1 MTGAAAPAGPGSSG
15 PAGSAVGSGDPAG
28 RGPEGGA
35 TAAAPHDLRL
45 VPAALAGWG
54 VVLAGLY
61 LGSVTAAALGVVALL
76 VTGLAVLRRRSAGL
90 LAVGGVS
97 LALALVVGVQAA
109 QAEHHP
115 LRAAAQRGAVATVV
129 VQLGDDPRPV
139 RTPAY
144 GGQRPRPQRVVVP
157 ASLLAAELAGQRW
170 RTGGRMVL
178 LAPAP
183 GWLGLLPG
191 QRVRVTGLLTAPDR
205 PDLTVAVLR
214 VRGEPEVLSTPTA
227 VQSGAERLRS
237 GLREA
242 AVQVLDPGP
251 AGLLPALVV
260 GDTSAMLPSVKAEFR
275 ASGLTHLT
283 AVSGANVA
291 IVCGAVLGLALLA
304 RAGPRT
310 AAVLAGLALVGFV
323 VLCRPS
329 PSVLRAAVMGGVV
342 LLALVLGRRRS
353 AVPALCAA
361 IPALLL
367 IDPALGADP
376 GFALSVLAT
385 GALVLLAPGW
395 AAALRRHRVPP
406 GIAEALAVP
415 AAAHVVTAPVVAG
428 LSGEVSLVA
437 VVANLLAAPAVA
449 PATVLGVLAAVLA
462 AVHPGAAV
470 LVVHLAGPAV
480 RWLVWVGR
488 SGAAVPDGVLHWPDG
503 ALGGLALA
511 ALVVVVL
518 LVLRARRLRA
528 LAAASV
534 LGALVVLVP
543 TRYVPPGWPAAG
555 WAVVACDVGQGDAVV
570 LATASPGVAVLVD
583 AGPETGQVSACLDR
597 LGVRRLALVV
607 ITHLHADHFGGL
619 TGALR
624 GRELGAIAL
633 GPGRS
638 PSWAFDEL
646 VRIARGADVPL
657 VRLTAGQRLS
667 WPGLVLDVL
676 APLRAPARPGIRETE
691 VDGTVVNNASV
702 VLRAGTPAGR
712 VLLTGDVELEA
723 QADLLAAGIDLRADV
738 LKVPHHGSR
747 YTAAE
752 FLAAVRPRFAVISV
766 GAGNS
771 YGHPSPDLLD
781 MLAVT
786 GTRIVRTDFNGDIAV
801 TAAGNG
807 LQVVARGMAPGRQA
821 GTTGSG

>member
-1 MTGAAAPAGPGSSG
+1 MTGAAAPDGTP
-15 PAGSAVGSGDPAG
+15 GSGDP
-28 RGPEGGA
+28 GP
-35 TAAAPHDLRL
+35 APHDLRL
-45 VPAALAGWG
+45 VPAALVGWG
-54 VVLAGLY
+54 VVLAGLC
-61 LGSVTAAALGVVALL
+61 LGSVAATVLGVVALL
-76 VTGLAVLRRRSAGL
+76 VTGTALLRRWSAGVV
-90 LAVGGVS
+90 AVGGVS
-97 LALALVVGVQAA
+97 LALALVVGVQAE

-115 LRAAAQRGAVATVV
+115 LRAAAERGSVATVV
-129 VQLGDDPRPV
+129 VQLRDDPRAV
-139 RTPAY
+139 STPGY

-157 ASLLAAELAGQRW
+157 AALLAADLAGQQW
-170 RTGGRMVL
+170 RAGGRMVL

-191 QRVRVTGLLTAPDR
+191 QRVRVTGLLAPPDR
-205 PDLTVAVLR
+205 ADLTVAVLR
-214 VRGEPEVLSTPTA
+214 VRGEPEVLSAPTA

-237 GLREA
+237 GLRETA
-242 AVQVLDPGP
+242 SRVLEPGP

-304 RAGPRT
+304 KAGPRT

-329 PSVLRAAVMGGVV
+329 PSVLRAAAMGAVV

-361 IPALLL
+361 TPALLL
-367 IDPALGADP
+367 VDPALGTDP

-395 AAALRRHRVPP
+395 AQALRRHRFPP
-406 GIAEALAVP
+406 GVAEALAVP
-415 AAAHVVTAPVVAG
+415 AAAHVVTAPVVAA

-462 AVHPGAAV
+462 AVHPGLAV

-488 SGAAVPDGVLHWPDG
+488 HGAAVPDGVLSWPGG

-528 LAAASV
+528 LAAAGV

-555 WAVVACDVGQGDAVV
+555 WSVVACDVGQGDSVV

-583 AGPETGQVSACLDR
+583 VGPETGQVSACLDR

-619 TGALR
+619 AGALR
-624 GRELGAIAL
+624 GREIGAVAL

-638 PSWAFDEL
+638 PSWAFAEL
-646 VRIARGADVPL
+646 VRIAGGADVPL
-657 VRLTAGQRLS
+657 VGLAAGQRLS
-667 WPGLVLDVL
+667 WPGLALDVL
-676 APLRAPARPGIRETE
+676 APLRAPARSAAGDAE

-702 VLRAGTPAGR
+702 VLRASTSAGR

-723 QADLLAAGIDLRADV
+723 QADLLAAGVDLRADV

-747 YTAAE
+747 YTAEE
-752 FLAAVRPRFAVISV
+752 FLTAVRPRVAMISV

-771 YGHPSPDLLD
+771 YGHPSREVLD
-781 MLAVT
+781 ALAAT
-786 GTRIVRTDFNGDIAV
+786 GSRIVRTDVNGDVAV
-801 TAAGNG
+801 AAAGNG
-807 LQVVARGMAPGRQA
+807 LQVVARGEASGPAPSFR
-821 GTTGSG
+821 SSR